1 MPIIFTVEIIKIIN
15 FIFCIMF
22 KNKIF
27 NFTISVAS
35 VFIVFLVTFS
45 AASASL
51 TNPTLP
57 DNVKI
62 TSTPDTTSI
71 IINSKPGYS
80 TRAEVSCINGKC
92 TQNAT
97 STALTATDI
106 IKIQKEIKQQQDQ
119 INKFWELQNEL
130 FRQQQQMFQSF
141 WGTSWF

>member
-27 NFTISVAS
+27 NFTVSAAFI
-35 VFIVFLVTFS
+35 FIVFLTTSS
-45 AASASL
+45 AVSASL
-51 TNPTLP
+51 TNSTLP